1 MAGRLVHDGI
11 RPHCLKSGESGGPK
25 GKTQANGRA
34 GLGSHGHKNEGLVG
48 KYGAPG
54 EIRTPD
60 LLISSQPIPRVYWE
74 TGDYCLIWA
83 SLSASF
89 VEEEL
94 AQENRER
101 R

>member
-1 MAGRLVHDGI
+1 MTASVPIVSKVAKAGGLGGRL
-11 RPHCLKSGESGGPK
+11 RQMGGQ
-25 GKTQANGRA
+25 GLEATATKTRDW
-34 GLGSHGHKNEGLVG
+34 LGSMV
-48 KYGAPG
+48 PG

-60 LLISSQPIPRVYWE
+60 LLIRSQTIPRVYWE

-94 AQENRER
+94 AQESRER